1 MNPIHPDTV
10 AAYEAELDQL
20 FPPTRPKGGWRKGEP
35 FIAEPLPTL
44 RRLKWLLKRRD
55 LLLSGRD
62 WEVELVTP
70 DKRNPRKVFAVPQE
84 PPEAQEQDDP
94 RNPRSPLA
102 VRWVPPNAAA
112 LALELRVS
120 LDRVEAALAT
130 LPESH
135 RTDAGVRA
143 WIVSAPAPTPEA

>member
-1 MNPIHPDTV
+1 MTIRPDLV
-10 AAYEAELDQL
+10 AAYETELDQL
-20 FPPTRPKGGWRKGEP
+20 LPASRPKGGWRKNEP
-35 FIAEPLPTL
+35 FIAEPLPVL
-44 RRLKWLLKRRD
+44 RRVKWLLKRRE

-70 DKRNPRKVFAVPQE
+70 DARNPRKVFAVPQE
-84 PPEAQEQDDP
+84 PPEALETDDP
-94 RNPRSPLA
+94 RNPRSPIA
-102 VRWVPPNAAA
+102 TRWVPPNAAA
-112 LALELRVS
+112 LALELHIS

-143 WIVSAPAPTPEA
+143 WIVSAPTPTPEA